1 MAKSNT
7 QLKLLPGTEP
17 VPVENDGKLA
27 ISIGKSRFETK
38 WKNQEMR
45 WSTLVARLG
54 KSIQTK
60 ETYSEYMKWG
70 KTKSGKDKQSEV
82 KDVGGFVGGY
92 VPNGRRLKGV
102 VKERQIIT
110 LDADFLKEGDSLDE
124 RMLEIDKLNV
134 GFVVY
139 STHKSSP
146 EAPRQRLIIPMS
158 RIVSAE
164 EYEAIARKIA
174 EKIGI
179 DLFDDST
186 YEAHRLMYWPS
197 HSFDAEPYFYFY
209 DAEWLDPDAILDEY
223 PDWTDTSFWPYS
235 SRVSEIQKREMDKA
249 GDPMEKPGIIGAFN
263 RAHPIREVLEQ
274 MLSDVYTPCTNSD
287 RFTYIDGSTSAG
299 LILYENEGFVY
310 SHHSTDPAAGLSN
323 AFDLVRIHKFGHL
336 DEDADPAQGITKM
349 PSYKAMMDF
358 AQKDDAVKV
367 ALAEARMQDALAEF
381 AGEDPEEEASED
393 GSDWRTKLEV
403 RKDGSIAPNARN
415 ALVILLY
422 DEHLKSIRLN
432 TMTGMLE
439 APVDALPWKRD
450 FVFWQNTDTEQL
462 YIWVANNHGV
472 QFPKELFQMAL
483 TTVANK
489 RRFHPIEDYLSGL
502 PEWDGEKRAEKLL
515 VDYLGAE
522 DTAFN
527 REAMVKVLLAAIA
540 RIYRPGI
547 KFDYMLVLNGPQ
559 GIGKST
565 FFGRIFKGFLS
576 DSLTMLDM
584 RDKTGSEKLQGY
596 WALEVAEMAGMRKAD
611 IECVKSFISRQEDIY
626 RPAYGRVVEK
636 HPRRCVIV
644 GSTNSST
651 GFLRDITGNRRFWP
665 VRCNGGKLK
674 PWDLSDEDLDQIWAE
689 ALARY
694 ESGESLLLSHEAEEI
709 AAREQKEAI
718 EEDPRMAQ
726 VVEYLERQIPKN
738 WEKMDLDTRRMFLDG
753 DTEMD
758 PESLVDRQSVSNME
772 IWVECFNKKPADMER
787 KDSDAI
793 TALMMK
799 VDGWERSSKQKRI
812 PLYGKQRIY
821 ERMER
826 VEQDFSDF

>member
-7 QLKLLPGTEP
+7 QLKLVENDPI
-17 VPVENDGKLA
+17 PVENDGALA
-27 ISIGKSRFETK
+27 ISIGGSRFEK
-38 WKNQEMR
+38 AWKNTEWQ
-45 WSTLVARLG
+45 WSKLVSRLS
-54 KSIQTK
+54 KSLPTK
-60 ETYSEYMKWG
+60 ETIAEYAKWG
-70 KTKSGKDKQSEV
+70 KTKEGRDKQSQV

-92 VPNGRRLKGV
+92 IPNGRRLKGT

-110 LDADFLKEGDSLDE
+110 LDADHMAAGESLDE
-124 RMLEIDKLNV
+124 KMLEIDKLNV

-139 STHKSSP
+139 STHKHSA
-146 EAPRQRLIIPMS
+146 EAPRQRLVIPMT

-174 EKIGI
+174 EMIGI

-197 HSFDAEPYFYFY
+197 HSRDAEPYFYFF
-209 DAEWLDPDAILDEY
+209 DAEWLNPDVILAEY

-235 SRVSEIQKREMDKA
+235 SRVSEVRRREMDKA
-249 GDPMEKPGIIGAFN
+249 GDPMEKPGIIGAYN
-263 RAHPIREVLEQ
+263 RAHPIREVLETI
-274 MLSDVYTPCTNSD
+274 LSDVYSPCAMQD
-287 RFTYIDGSTSAG
+287 RFTYIEGSTSAG
-299 LILYENEGFVY
+299 MIIYEDEGFAY
-310 SHHSTDPAAGLSN
+310 SHHSTDPAGGQLCN
-323 AFDLVRIHKFGHL
+323 AFDLVRIHRFGEL
-336 DEDADPAQGITKM
+336 DAEADPAKGITKM
-349 PSYKAMMDF
+349 PSYKAMMEF
-358 AQKDDAVKV
+358 AQNDDAVKV
-367 ALAEARMQDALAEF
+367 ALAEARMQDALSEF
-381 AGEDPEEEASED
+381 AGDFEEIADPE
-393 GSDWRTKLEV
+393 GDWRTKLEI
-403 RKDGSIAPNARN
+403 RKDGSITPNARN

-439 APVDALPWKRD
+439 AETDSLPWKRD

-462 YIWVANNHGV
+462 YMWVANNHGV

-489 RRFHPIEDYLSGL
+489 RRFHPIEDYLQEL
-502 PEWDGEKRAEKLL
+502 PEWDGQERMEKLL
-515 VDYLGAE
+515 VDYLGAN
-522 DTAFN
+522 DTVFN
-527 REAMVKVLLAAIA
+527 REAIRKVLLAAIA
-540 RIYRPGI
+540 RIYHPGI

-565 FFGRIFKGFLS
+565 FFGRLFKGYLS

-651 GFLRDITGNRRFWP
+651 GFLRDISGNRRFWP
-665 VRCNGGKLK
+665 VKCSGGKLK
-674 PWDLSDEDLDQIWAE
+674 PWELSDEELDQIWAE
-689 ALARY
+689 AMAAY
-694 ESGESLLLSHEAEEI
+694 NSGESLLLSREAEEL
-709 AAREQKEAI
+709 AAKEQREAI

-726 VVEYLERQIPKN
+726 VVEYLEKPLPAN
-738 WEKMDLDTRRMFLDG
+738 WDKLDLDTRRMFLEG
-753 DTEMD
+753 DTDYD
-758 PESLVDRQSVSNME
+758 PESLVERETVSNME
-772 IWVECFNKKPADMER
+772 IWVECFGKKAADMER

-799 VDGWERSSKQKRI
+799 VDGWERSGRVRKVAF
-812 PLYGKQRIY
+812 YGKQRLY
-821 ERMER
+821 ERQREQ
-826 VEQDFSDF
+826 QDFSDF